1 MEHNKTQKLSRSTLA
16 NTAGHTLLELI
27 VVIAL
32 VGIVAAVGL
41 SRMKDSP
48 VSAQRANAA
57 RVVVNDFRYAQEIA
71 MTYGRSVRIDI
82 EKGLNQYSLKWD
94 DTNEYLPS
102 IIGTGNFIRRF
113 GENEFQ
119 DVHITDTD
127 LANNNLRF
135 RTNGEPLSNGQK
147 ITEEKLAVRLD
158 HTYSIVVIP
167 ESGLVKIASQ

>member
-1 MEHNKTQKLSRSTLA
+1 MKRTESGRIFRNA
-16 NTAGHTLLELI
+16 NGHTLLELI
-27 VVIAL
+27 VVIAV
-32 VGIVAAVGL
+32 VGILAAVGL

-48 VSAQRANAA
+48 VSALRANAA

-82 EKGLNQYSLKWD
+82 EKGLNQYCLKWN

-102 IIGTGNFIRRF
+102 IIGSGNFIRRF

-127 LANNNLRF
+127 LSNNNLRF
-135 RTNGEPLSNGQK
+135 RTNGEPFTNGQK
-147 ITEEKLAVRLD
+147 LTEQRLAVELD
-158 HTYSIVVIP
+158 HIHSIVVIP
-167 ESGLVKIASQ
+167 ETGLVKILSQ